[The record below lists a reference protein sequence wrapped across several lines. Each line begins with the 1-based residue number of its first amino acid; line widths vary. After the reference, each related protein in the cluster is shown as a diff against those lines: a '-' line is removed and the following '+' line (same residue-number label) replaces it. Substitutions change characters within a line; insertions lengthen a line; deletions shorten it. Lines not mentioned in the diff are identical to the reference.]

1 MKKAKKKI
9 IRRLSRAGDYHV
21 LQVRFEPL
29 AWQII
34 KNTAASR
41 GVSACRLITEAT
53 MAGLPH
59 VEGGSA

>member
-1 MKKAKKKI
+1 MKKAKKK